1 MAEDFF
7 RTVFMERKFHVL
19 FTLLFFG
26 SSFLSLSHCSKQSDI
41 ILSQYE
47 ESLAIAKD
55 SNRKLIVVFGADW
68 CPDCRALEGIFREPE
83 PKALLTENF
92 LILKVDVGR
101 FDKNLSLNEKLGNPI
116 ENGIPALVVID
127 PTGKILTSTKGG
139 EFSNASKMTKEQVLE
154 YLYRL

>member
-1 MAEDFF
+1 
-7 RTVFMERKFHVL
+7 MERKFRIL
-19 FTLLFFG
+19 FFLLLFGF
-26 SSFLSLSHCSKQSDI
+26 SLTNLSRCSKQGDI

-68 CPDCRALEGIFREPE
+68 CPDCRALDLIFQEPE
-83 PKALLTENF
+83 PKVLLTQNF
-92 LILKVDVGR
+92 LLFKVDVGR
-101 FDKNLSLNEKLGNPI
+101 FDKNLSLNDKLGNPI
-116 ENGIPALVVID
+116 QNGIPALVVID
-127 PTGKILTSTKGG
+127 PTGNILTSTKGG

>member
-1 MAEDFF
+1 
-7 RTVFMERKFHVL
+7 MERKFRIL
-19 FTLLFFG
+19 FFLLLFGF
-26 SSFLSLSHCSKQSDI
+26 SLTNLSRCSKQSDI
-41 ILSQYE
+41 ILSQYQ

-68 CPDCRALEGIFREPE
+68 CPDCRALDLIFQEPE
-83 PKALLTENF
+83 PKVLLTQNF
-92 LILKVDVGR
+92 LLFKVDVGR
-101 FDKNLSLNEKLGNPI
+101 FDKNLSLNDKLGNPI
-116 ENGIPALVVID
+116 QNGIPALVVID